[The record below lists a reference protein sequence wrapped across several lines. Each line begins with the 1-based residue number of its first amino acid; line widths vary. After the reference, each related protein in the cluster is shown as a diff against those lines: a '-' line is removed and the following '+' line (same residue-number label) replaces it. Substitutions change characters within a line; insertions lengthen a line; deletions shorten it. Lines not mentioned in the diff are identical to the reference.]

1 MNGFEDAAIGFGT
14 GGLDE
19 QDGAEA
25 VRRALDVG
33 YRHVDTAQNYG
44 TEADVGAGIERSDV
58 PRADVFLAT
67 KVARPD
73 LAYDDVVE
81 STERSL
87 ERLGVDAIDL
97 LYVHWPLGAYDP
109 DETLAAFDDLYED
122 GAIRNVGLSNF
133 DPDQLDEARAVL
145 DAPMFAHQFE
155 CHPLFPQE
163 DLRAYADRHDHHA
176 VAYCPLG
183 RGAVLGGDVP
193 EIESVAEK
201 HDATAAQVALA
212 WHVAKGIVPIPKAS
226 GDHIDENWRATD
238 LRLDEE
244 DVRTIDGIERRE
256 RVVDVPEAP
265 WNR

>member
-1 MNGFEDAAIGFGT
+1 MNGFENAAIGFGT

-44 TEADVGAGIERSDV
+44 TEADVGAGLERSDV
-58 PRADVFLAT
+58 PREDVFLAT
-67 KVARPD
+67 KVDRSS

-87 ERLGVDAIDL
+87 ERLGVDSIDL
-97 LYVHWPLGAYDP
+97 LYVHWPLDTYDP
-109 DETLAAFDDLYED
+109 EETLAAFDGLYDD
-122 GAIRNVGLSNF
+122 GTIGNVGLSNF
-133 DPDQLDEARAVL
+133 EPDQLDEARAVL
-145 DAPMFAHQFE
+145 DAPIFAHQFE
-155 CHPLFPQE
+155 CHPLLPRE
-163 DLRAYADRHDHHA
+163 ELRTYADQHDQLA

-183 RGAVLGGDVP
+183 RGVLLDQDVP
-193 EIESVAEK
+193 ELESVAEK
-201 HDATAAQVALA
+201 HGATAAQVTLA

-226 GDHIDENWRATD
+226 GDHIDDNWAATD

-256 RVVDVPEAP
+256 RIVDVPEAP